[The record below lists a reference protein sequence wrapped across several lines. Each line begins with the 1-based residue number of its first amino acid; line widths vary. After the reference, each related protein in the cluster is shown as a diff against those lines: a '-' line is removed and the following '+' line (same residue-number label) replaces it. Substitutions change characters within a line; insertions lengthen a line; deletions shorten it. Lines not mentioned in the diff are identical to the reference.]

1 MDFTRAIRGWSLSIL
16 DLTRTQIATAFE
28 QASGQNGLVLNT
40 FGFEDTQFIVLSRP
54 HI

>member
-1 MDFTRAIRGWSLSIL
+1 MDFTRAICGWSPSISDLSL
-16 DLTRTQIATAFE
+16 RQIATAFE
-28 QASGQNGLVLNT
+28 KASGQNGLVLNT